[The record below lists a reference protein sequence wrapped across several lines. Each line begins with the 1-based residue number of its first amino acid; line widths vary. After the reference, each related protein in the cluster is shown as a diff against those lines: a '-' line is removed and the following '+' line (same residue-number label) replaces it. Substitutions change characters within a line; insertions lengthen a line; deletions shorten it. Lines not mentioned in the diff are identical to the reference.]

1 MNTYLA
7 TVTEDFHVVVTIDGV
22 EVDRPGP
29 WATADGAHLWAA
41 EIVASL
47 EAGNI
52 HYPCQPGYV
61 EPYKVQ
67 PNE

>member
-7 TVTEDFHVVVTIDGV
+7 TVTDDHFVIVTINGV

-29 WATADGAHLWAA
+29 WNDADGAHQWAA

-52 HYPCQPGYV
+52 HYPEQ
-61 EPYKVQ
+61 Q
-67 PNE
+67 

>member
-7 TVTEDFHVVVTIDGV
+7 TVTDDNHVIVTINGV

-29 WATADGAHLWAA
+29 WDTPEGAHQWAA
-41 EIVASL
+41 AIVASL

-52 HYPCQPGYV
+52 HYPQQEGWIDPHG
-61 EPYKVQ
+61 
-67 PNE
+67 N